1 MDSEKSLELMLSQ
14 PEGQF
19 TEFMKDMKVSNGIPS
34 PDMSSPRSSP
44 LYSLEGHK
52 LPPKSPLKSPLKL
65 PLKLQQ
71 NVPTVKRSY
80 DGCMRAFMR
89 EYLRE

>member
-14 PEGQF
+14 PEGQL
-19 TEFMKDMKVSNGIPS
+19 TEFMKDMKVSSGTLS
-34 PDMSSPRSSP
+34 PDMSSPRSSS

-65 PLKLQQ
+65 PQ

-89 EYLRE
+89 E